1 MVNKN
6 IHQLIIGSG
15 YSLFALVA
23 VKGVDVVSSMIV
35 ARLLGPR
42 NLGMFAIIKYLLEL
56 LCLFTA
62 LGIPTAMVKFLAES
76 DAGAQAISNK
86 LQITSSKS
94 QVVSTS
100 LVSMLIPTFLT
111 CGIVFWISDLIA
123 QNIYHELSLGLLI
136 RISVGTLFAMTL
148 LMFGTS
154 VLQGLQEI
162 KKISIARILNS
173 VLGLPVV
180 IFLVYYSGL
189 KGAVI
194 SRAMVALIGIIV
206 IGWIFIHGSRFT
218 IDGSLFTIDRS
229 FLKRLLNLAFPTF
242 ISGLVMVPAL
252 WIMTTRLSI
261 TKGFAQV
268 GFFNVAYA
276 LMQIILFIPIAVG
289 IPFVPKISQ
298 LNTGE
303 PEAISSIMFTSI
315 YSVGIITLSISM
327 VFAIFSKNIL
337 LLLYGAEYLDA
348 WSILIPLATASF
360 LASLGYIIGYY
371 LIGIGKMWIGVA
383 FNLIWFVILIGS
395 SIPLISLYSAKGLGI
410 AYLGSYTIATLIMLL
425 FIKKT
430 LNLKLTPLIWLVI
443 SGLVFT
449 SISYLIV
456 NYLHGSKFLLSSGLF
471 LITFLMFQYYTCPV
485 KGRLLAT
492 FKSVLGSHQ

>member
-1 MVNKN
+1 MNSKPLSNIV
-6 IHQLIIGSG
+6 IHQLIVGSG

-23 VKGVDVVSSMIV
+23 VKGIDVVSSMIV

-76 DAGAQAISNK
+76 DAKSQV
-86 LQITSSKS
+86 TSSKS
-94 QVVSTS
+94 QIVSTS

-111 CGIVFWISDLIA
+111 CGIVFWISDFIA
-123 QNIYHELSLGLLI
+123 QNIYHEPSLGLLI

-154 VLQGLQEI
+154 ILQGLQEI
-162 KKISIARILNS
+162 KKISMARILNS
-173 VLGLPVV
+173 ILGLPVV
-180 IFLVYYSGL
+180 ILLVYYSGL

-206 IGWIFIHGSRFT
+206 IGWILIRGSRFT
-218 IDGSLFTIDRS
+218 AHDSRFTIHDSR
-229 FLKRLLNLAFPTF
+229 FTKRLLNLAFPTF

-261 TKGFAQV
+261 TKGFTQV
-268 GFFNVAYA
+268 GFFNVAYV
-276 LMQIILFIPIAVG
+276 LMQIILFIPMAVG
-289 IPFVPKISQ
+289 IPLVPKVSE
-298 LNTGE
+298 LN
-303 PEAISSIMFTSI
+303 IVNRKKLSSIIFASLYI
-315 YSVGIITLSISM
+315 VGLLSLIIAM
-327 VFAIFSKNIL
+327 VFSIFSKHIL
-337 LLLYGAEYLDA
+337 LFLYGAEYFEA
-348 WSILIPLATASF
+348 WSISILLSASAFLISIG
-360 LASLGYIIGYY
+360 SIVGYY
-371 LIGIGKMWIGVA
+371 LLGIGKMWIGFI
-383 FNLIWFVILIGS
+383 FNLIWFVCVISS
-395 SIPLISLYSAKGLGI
+395 SIPLISLYGAKGLGI

-449 SISYLIV
+449 GISYLIV

-471 LITFLMFQYYTCPV
+471 LITFLVLQYYTCPV
-485 KGRLLAT
+485 RGRLLAT
-492 FKSVLGSHQ
+492 FKNVLGSQQ